1 MDIIQQLEEIIRIA
15 EETFSYEKVF
25 DLTGISDVLKEKYI
39 TTDILNKAY
48 VSIFINI
55 IKKFKNKNNLYKDLS
70 LNVEKDLVFLSENE
84 EFKKEVKIAIDKI
97 KKKLEPREQKL
108 LEYLDNFGSEEDV
121 KIVDLIYTLKMDKT
135 SVLFIL
141 DNLKEKN
148 AIYAYNG
155 KEVSLN

>member
-1 MDIIQQLEEIIRIA
+1 MSLPLP
-15 EETFSYEKVF
+15 Y
-25 DLTGISDVLKEKYI
+25 KY
-39 TTDILNKAY
+39 T
-48 VSIFINI
+48 VIF
-55 IKKFKNKNNLYKDLS
+55 
-70 LNVEKDLVFLSENE
+70 
-84 EFKKEVKIAIDKI
+84 KI